1 MKFAA
6 RTMKTI
12 TYNQKGE
19 EAGNIEL
26 PDEIFGLEANAD
38 LLHQVVVS
46 QMSNRRQ
53 GTAHTKDRGDVSGG
67 GKKPWRQKG
76 TGRARHGSI
85 RSPIWKGGGVT
96 FGPRSDKNYKKAIPQ
111 KMRRKAL
118 FMALSAKVRDG
129 ELIIV
134 DDLNIN
140 DHKTKT
146 VKLTLDRLPFSDKS
160 GLIILSAP
168 DRKAILG
175 TRNIAGT
182 ETMQAKNLT
191 ALDVLSFKR
200 LILNQ
205 DAVSAIKEN
214 FLKD

>member
-1 MKFAA
+1 ME
-6 RTMKTI
+6 I
-12 TYNQKGE
+12 SVYNQKGE
-19 EAGNIEL
+19 EVKKIDLSEK
-26 PDEIFGLEANAD
+26 IFGLKLNSD

-53 GTAHTKDRGDVSGG
+53 GTAHTKDRGDVRGG

-96 FGPRSDKNYKKAIPQ
+96 FGPKSDKNYKKTIPQ

-134 DDLNIN
+134 DDFIPKN
-140 DHKTKT
+140 HKTKT
-146 VKLTLDRLPFSDKS
+146 IKATLDRLPFSDKS
-160 GLIILSAP
+160 GLVILSTP
-168 DRKAILG
+168 DKNTILG
-175 TRNIAGT
+175 TKNIPKV

-191 ALDVLSFKR
+191 ALDILCFKR
-200 LILNQ
+200 LIL
-205 DAVSAIKEN
+205 AEETLLVIKEN
-214 FLKD
+214 FLKE